1 MNNKFICQCKE
12 LSLEEIE
19 MLKKEYG
26 INTLK
31 ELVKKQKQE
40 QHAGDAEIN

>member
-1 MNNKFICQCKE
+1 MNDNKFICQCKE

-31 ELVKKQKQE
+31 ELVKRTK
-40 QHAGDAEIN
+40 AGTEKAR